1 MAADVLTTARSRDR
15 SLNQARGTRT
25 LRSDPQL
32 LLWRRMIEFS
42 VAEAKKTVDG
52 LPTDLAILARWWIA
66 DFQPNE
72 REKDEWERS
81 FACACQWLDLDA
93 AKERKKRLREIDSC
107 QRSPSSS
114 YCHWWLCA
122 RMTRSPA
129 SRRWT
134 SFQTTSTNRFHRSP
148 QLLSVARQLDAF
160 VVAIP

>member
-1 MAADVLTTARSRDR
+1 
-15 SLNQARGTRT
+15 
-25 LRSDPQL
+25 
-32 LLWRRMIEFS
+32 MIEFS

-107 QRSPSSS
+107 LTAEFLRVMNATIYVRRAAVLSCAGVPSAIAKQFVLPLVAMCT
-114 YCHWWLCA
+114 YDEVAGVETMDFFPDDIDEPLPPQPTTA
-122 RMTRSPA
+122 I
-129 SRRWT
+129 SRK
-134 SFQTTSTNRFHRSP
+134 
-148 QLLSVARQLDAF
+148 AA
-160 VVAIP
+160 